1 MEWPI
6 PTRPLPSPR
15 LTTATQGT
23 QLERACCVENV
34 FPAHTWADVH
44 QSQSWSRRRLRACA
58 RGQHPG
64 RPTTQKRPSAWM
76 TKHGGCRGW
85 VQGSPRGVV
94 EVVDGPRK
102 HLESTSFLHGG
113 VVWCGAVELWR
124 CGGGCGELMETAPN
138 SRSTPV
144 FRDPA
149 TSSGRGARDRRIS
162 KTPSALESR
171 RAGDVFL
178 PCRPAAT
185 MQPAN
190 VPDVAAAGPRRPDIC
205 TPMAPQHWTLEH
217 ALGEGPRMQGPP
229 AMVPSSL
236 QANARP
242 RRQASSMT

>member
-1 MEWPI
+1 MPQRWL
-6 PTRPLPSPR
+6 PT
-15 LTTATQGT
+15 GG
-23 QLERACCVENV
+23 
-34 FPAHTWADVH
+34 
-44 QSQSWSRRRLRACA
+44 QSWSRRRLRACA

-64 RPTTQKRPSAWM
+64 RPTTQKPPSAWM
-76 TKHGGCRGW
+76 TKHGGLSRVGAGVAERGRSSL
-85 VQGSPRGVV
+85 QMGR
-94 EVVDGPRK
+94 
-102 HLESTSFLHGG
+102 ESTSFSVEG
-113 VVWCGAVELWR
+113 WCGVEVWR
-124 CGGGCGELMETAPN
+124 CGVRSWCGELMETAPN
-138 SRSTPV
+138 SSSNTPV

-162 KTPSALESR
+162 KNPPTLDSR

-190 VPDVAAAGPRRPDIC
+190 VPDVAAAGPRRPGIC

-229 AMVPSSL
+229 AMVPSSR

-242 RRQASSMT
+242 RGRASTMT